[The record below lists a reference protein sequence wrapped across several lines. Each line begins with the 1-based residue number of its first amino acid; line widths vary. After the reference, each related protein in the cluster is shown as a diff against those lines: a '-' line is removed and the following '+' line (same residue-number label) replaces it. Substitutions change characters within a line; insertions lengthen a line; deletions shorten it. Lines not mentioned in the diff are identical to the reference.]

1 MEDETV
7 QFLKRIAESIG
18 ILILWMLVQITF
30 GIYKNYGFF
39 EHQPSWQNIV
49 YYIFFIGTCVLL
61 YAHLKKKWKN
71 KP

>member
-1 MEDETV
+1 MDEETV

-39 EHQPSWQNIV
+39 EHTPSWKNIA
-49 YYIFFIGTCVLL
+49 YYVFFIGSGIAL
-61 YAHLKKKWKN
+61 YIHLTKKWKKKN
-71 KP
+71 